1 MYTEKDIMDELRKF
15 VHSKEGQKYLA
26 DQGVSVGGYSQE
38 EIVRIS
44 EELRQKIIDGYY
56 NAITENR
63 SEASQSIEEF
73 IVGSPVKRASGSW
86 QINLSISEKH
96 LYRPSLHKEGSR
108 NEYTGEGI
116 KDIIAL
122 ITSGYKTNG
131 RVYGYWVDW
140 SYTRGY
146 ERKFGT
152 RRVHSGEDMGEK
164 SVLIS
169 NKVRR
174 EPNPFI
180 KRIVEEFNEKYTTI
194 LVKFPAEWG
203 GEE

>member
-73 IVGSPVKRASGSW
+73 IVGSPVKELVVVGK
-86 QINLSISEKH
+86 LTC
-96 LYRPSLHKEGSR
+96 LYRKNIFIDRLYIKKVAETNIRARVLRISL
-108 NEYTGEGI
+108 
-116 KDIIAL
+116 L
-122 ITSGYKTNG
+122 
-131 RVYGYWVDW
+131 
-140 SYTRGY
+140 
-146 ERKFGT
+146 
-152 RRVHSGEDMGEK
+152 
-164 SVLIS
+164 
-169 NKVRR
+169 
-174 EPNPFI
+174 
-180 KRIVEEFNEKYTTI
+180 
-194 LVKFPAEWG
+194 
-203 GEE
+203 